1 MDKKLGEGMHTMV
14 YECVLK
20 RKFDIE
26 DKSSSDISDPDQK
39 RVSNQLQQLSAR
51 RDKFAVKIVRDN
63 D

>member
-39 RVSNQLQQLSAR
+39 RVSNQL
-51 RDKFAVKIVRDN
+51 
-63 D
+63 